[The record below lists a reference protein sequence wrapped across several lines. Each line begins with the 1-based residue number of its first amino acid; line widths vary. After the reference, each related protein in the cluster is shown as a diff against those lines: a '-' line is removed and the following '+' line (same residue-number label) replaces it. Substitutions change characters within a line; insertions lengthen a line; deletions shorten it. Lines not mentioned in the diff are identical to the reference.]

1 MSKKLPSDQHG
12 SPHPPSFVVG
22 IVIVVAATERLLR
35 GLVGIADAVRVAPFV
50 ASTIISGMEAE
61 NVAVGLA
68 AGARG
73 VSDVALGTAYGG
85 AIVLLCWALGA
96 GALIVP
102 LRVRVPRGVVLLL
115 PGAALLAGLPILFTD
130 TPRWTGLVLLGAFGF
145 AVAFVVRASRD
156 HPFVDDA
163 ELREARETQRTL
175 RSAVAWTLVG
185 LALIA
190 VGGELVATGAEG
202 LITTLG
208 LSAGLIGM
216 VVTPAAIE
224 AEEIIRQVVPAREGY
239 ADVSAG
245 NTVGT
250 VLWFLLFNLGL
261 IVWLTPV
268 GVPAQVRL
276 LDWPY
281 LVVAAALAGAFLL
294 RGRVGRVEGALL
306 VALGLAYAVLH
317 VVVR

>member
-1 MSKKLPSDQHG
+1 MQLAITVLA
-12 SPHPPSFVVG
+12 FVAG
-22 IVIVVAATERLLR
+22 IVVVVATTERLLG
-35 GLVGIADAVRVAPFV
+35 GLVGIADAAHVAPFV

-73 VSDVALGTAYGG
+73 ASDVALGTAYGG

-102 LRVRVPRGVVLLL
+102 LRVRVPRGVVLLV
-115 PGAALLAGLPILFTD
+115 PAAALLAGLPILFPL
-130 TPRWTGLVLLGAFGF
+130 TPRWAGLVLLAAFGL
-145 AVAFVVRASRD
+145 AVVYVVRASRD

-163 ELREARETQRTL
+163 ELREAREERRTL
-175 RSAVAWTLVG
+175 GSAVTWTLVA
-185 LALIA
+185 LVLIA
-190 VGGELVATGAEG
+190 VGGELVAFGADG

-216 VVTPAAIE
+216 VVTPVAIE
-224 AEEIIRQVVPAREGY
+224 AEEIIRQVVPARAGY
-239 ADVSAG
+239 ADVAAG

-261 IVWLTPV
+261 IVLLTPV
-268 GVPAQVRL
+268 AVPAGVRT
-276 LDWPY
+276 LDWPI
-281 LVVAAALAGAFLL
+281 LVLAAVVAAAFLL
-294 RGRVGRVEGALL
+294 RGRVGRIEGALL
-306 VALGLAYAVLH
+306 VALGLAYALLH
-317 VVVR
+317 VRS